1 MRLDTATLG
10 FSGRKG
16 RADIFWGREVSM
28 GLFSPSELE
37 KIFDTLDRG
46 ERLFSGII
54 WRGMWIVLAI
64 SLFYHKLISLFEL
77 TAHIRKITC

>member
-28 GLFSPSELE
+28 GLFSPSESE
-37 KIFDTLDRG
+37 KIFDTLDR
-46 ERLFSGII
+46 
-54 WRGMWIVLAI
+54 A
-64 SLFYHKLISLFEL
+64 
-77 TAHIRKITC
+77 RKIIFWDYMAWNVDSTCYITFLSQINQFV